1 MPFPDASRQNLRRFL
16 PLLLLIPLLWWGIVH
31 TLRPDPDRGKLRVCV
46 LDVGQGDCI
55 VVETPSGRTLVID
68 GGGVNDETRPEDGA
82 DVGERVV
89 VPYLHTRGINRV
101 DVLVLTH
108 PHGDHVG
115 GLVSVLREEPV
126 GVVLDGTVLPYPT
139 PAYLA
144 FLAGVKSRHLACR
157 HACRGMRLNLGDGVT
172 ADVLNPPSSG
182 TPYGVNPD
190 NSTVNNY
197 SVVLRLTYGRTH
209 FLLMGDAETA
219 AEQNMQDAGSDLTA
233 DVLKAGHHGAAN
245 ASSEA
250 FLARVH
256 PRYAAIS
263 CGRHNHF
270 GHPAPATLA
279 RFAANAIQTFR
290 TDQNGAITFQ
300 SDGQTIKAEPFV
312 P

>member
-1 MPFPDASRQNLRRFL
+1 M
-16 PLLLLIPLLWWGIVH
+16 
-31 TLRPDPDRGKLRVCV
+31 
-46 LDVGQGDCI
+46 
-55 VVETPSGRTLVID
+55 VETPSGRTAVID

-89 VPYLHTRGINRV
+89 VPYLHARGINRV

-126 GVVLDGTVLPYPT
+126 GTVMDGTVLPSPT
-139 PAYLA
+139 PAYSA
-144 FLAGVKSRHLACR
+144 FLAGVKSRHLSYR
-157 HACRGMRLNLGDGVT
+157 HACRGMRLDLGDGIT
-172 ADVLNPPSSG
+172 ADVLNPPASG
-182 TPYGVNPD
+182 TPYGENPD

-209 FLLMGDAETA
+209 FLLMGDAEAA
-219 AEQNMQDAGSDLTA
+219 AEQTLLDSGVDLTA

-245 ASSEA
+245 ASGTA

-279 RFAANAIQTFR
+279 RLAANAIQTFR
-290 TDQNGAITFQ
+290 TDQNGAITFL
-300 SDGQTIKAEPFV
+300 SDGQTVQAEPFLPQV
-312 P
+312 GAGLAPAL

>member
-1 MPFPDASRQNLRRFL
+1 
-16 PLLLLIPLLWWGIVH
+16 
-31 TLRPDPDRGKLRVCV
+31 
-46 LDVGQGDCI
+46 
-55 VVETPSGRTLVID
+55 
-68 GGGVNDETRPEDGA
+68 
-82 DVGERVV
+82 
-89 VPYLHTRGINRV
+89 
-101 DVLVLTH
+101 
-108 PHGDHVG
+108 
-115 GLVSVLREEPV
+115 
-126 GVVLDGTVLPYPT
+126 
-139 PAYLA
+139 
-144 FLAGVKSRHLACR
+144 
-157 HACRGMRLNLGDGVT
+157 MRLNLGDGVI

-209 FLLMGDAETA
+209 FLLTGDAEAA

-279 RFAANAIQTFR
+279 RLAAHAIRTFR
-290 TDQNGAITFQ
+290 TDQNGAVTFV
-300 SDGQTIKAEPFV
+300 SDGKTIKAEPFV

>member
-1 MPFPDASRQNLRRFL
+1 MPFPDASRQNPRRFL
-16 PLLLLIPLLWWGIVH
+16 PLLLLIPLLWWGIVR
-31 TLRPDPDRGKLRVCV
+31 TLRPDPSQGKLRVCV

-55 VVETPSGRTLVID
+55 VVETPSGRTMVID

-89 VPYLHTRGINRV
+89 LPYLHAQGINRV

-115 GLVSVLREEPV
+115 GLISVLREEPV

-144 FLAGVKSRHLACR
+144 FLAGVKSRHLPYK
-157 HACRGMRLNLGDGVT
+157 HASRGMRLDLGDGVT
-172 ADVLNPPSSG
+172 ADVLNPPASG

-209 FLLMGDAETA
+209 FLLTGDAEAA
-219 AEQNMQDAGSDLTA
+219 AEQNMLDAGSDLSA

-245 ASSEA
+245 ASGEA
-250 FLARVH
+250 FLTRVH
-256 PRYAAIS
+256 PHYAAIS

-279 RFAANAIQTFR
+279 RFAAHTIQTYR
-290 TDQNGAITFQ
+290 TDRNGAVTFL
-300 SDGQTIKAEPFV
+300 SDGQTVKAEPFV

>member
-1 MPFPDASRQNLRRFL
+1 M
-16 PLLLLIPLLWWGIVH
+16 
-31 TLRPDPDRGKLRVCV
+31 
-46 LDVGQGDCI
+46 
-55 VVETPSGRTLVID
+55 ETPSGRTMVID

-89 VPYLHTRGINRV
+89 VPYLHAQGINRV

-115 GLVSVLREEPV
+115 GLLSVLREEPV
-126 GVVLDGTVLPYPT
+126 GAVLDGTVLPYPT
-139 PAYLA
+139 PAYTA
-144 FLAGVKSRHLACR
+144 FLAGVKSRHLSYR
-157 HACRGMRLNLGDGVT
+157 HVCRGMRLDLGDSVT
-172 ADVLNPPSSG
+172 ADVLNPPVSG

-209 FLLMGDAETA
+209 ILLTGDAEA
-219 AEQNMQDAGSDLTA
+219 DAEQNMRDSGVDLTA

-245 ASSEA
+245 ASGAA

-279 RFAANAIQTFR
+279 RLAAASIQTFR
-290 TDQNGAITFQ
+290 TDKNGAITFL
-300 SDGQTIKAEPFV
+300 SDGQTVTAEPFV